1 MQVHAGL
8 VHVLHVYQHAALCL
22 AQIHQRADIVVRGVD
37 MGVDERLLL
46 LDDAGRVGIGGGVV
60 DDLDCAVGQCQP
72 VLDAG
77 SCGDQV
83 EVKLALK
90 TLGDDLHVEQAQK
103 TAAET
108 KAQRRTGL
116 RLKGQAG
123 IVELQ
128 LLQRIL

>member
-1 MQVHAGL
+1 
-8 VHVLHVYQHAALCL
+8 
-22 AQIHQRADIVVRGVD
+22 

-60 DDLDCAVGQCQP
+60 DDLDRAVGQRQP

-77 SCGDQV
+77 SRGDQIEV
-83 EVKLALK
+83 ELALK

-103 TAAET
+103 AAAET

-128 LLQRIL
+128 LLQRILQVGVVRAVSR